1 MNECD
6 PQVWVSQMLF
16 RSSILVPSMRNLS
29 SEQLGAFFQ
38 DLFRFQSHIDL
49 VIMRF

>member
-29 SEQLGAFFQ
+29 STQRSILLGFYPV
-38 DLFRFQSHIDL
+38 SIPY
-49 VIMRF
+49 